1 MFFDKK
7 NFSSR
12 RRRRI
17 VLEFVVKLTSSGCM
31 GWIVAFHAL
40 LVLVSQEIESL
51 MKQPI
56 YPSIIEST
64 IILST

>member
-7 NFSSR
+7 KFSS

-17 VLEFVVKLTSSGCM
+17 VLEFVVKVTSSGCM
-31 GWIVAFHAL
+31 RWIVAFHLL

-56 YPSIIEST
+56 YPSIIESN

>member
-12 RRRRI
+12 KRTL
-17 VLEFVVKLTSSGCM
+17 LEFVVKLTSSGCVR
-31 GWIVAFHAL
+31 WIVAFRLL
-40 LVLVSQEIESL
+40 LVLVSQEVESL

-56 YPSIIEST
+56 YPSIIESN

>member
-12 RRRRI
+12 KRTL
-17 VLEFVVKLTSSGCM
+17 LEFVVKLTSSGCVR
-31 GWIVAFHAL
+31 WIVAFHLL
-40 LVLVSQEIESL
+40 LVLVSQEVESL

-56 YPSIIEST
+56 YPSIIESN